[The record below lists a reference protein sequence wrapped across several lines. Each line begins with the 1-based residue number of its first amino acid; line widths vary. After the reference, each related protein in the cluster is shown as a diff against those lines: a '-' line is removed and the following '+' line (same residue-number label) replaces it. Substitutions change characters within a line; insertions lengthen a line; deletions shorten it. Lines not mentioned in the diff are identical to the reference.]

1 VKPMYVQANNTERER
16 LHSLGARL
24 TDDDL
29 RRRLDNGMTIAT
41 VLLHLAFWDEYCRA
55 LLEQWEQPGF
65 TPPRTNFEAVNAAI
79 RSVAS
84 AVPERTAVKMALA
97 AADAV
102 DQKVE
107 ALRPDAVTAIEAAG
121 SSRLLERALHRRG
134 HLDQIDS
141 ALAKGDSRADM

>member
-1 VKPMYVQANNTERER
+1 V
-16 LHSLGARL
+16 
-24 TDDDL
+24 
-29 RRRLDNGMTIAT
+29 TIAA

-79 RSVAS
+79 RSVAP
-84 AVPERTAVKMALA
+84 AVPERTAVNMALA

-107 ALRPDAVTAIEAAG
+107 ALRTDTAAAIEAAG
-121 SSRLLERALHRRG
+121 SSRLLERALHRRA
-134 HLDQIDS
+134 HLDQIDG
-141 ALAKGDSRADM
+141 ALAKGDSLADT

>member
-1 VKPMYVQANNTERER
+1 MKPTFVRANDIERER
-16 LHSLGARL
+16 LHSLVACL

-29 RRRLDNGMTIAT
+29 RRRLDNGMTIAA

-65 TPPRTNFEAVNAAI
+65 TPPRTNFVAVNTAI
-79 RSVAS
+79 LTVAS
-84 AVPERTAVKMALA
+84 AVPERTAANMAQT
-97 AADAV
+97 AADAI

-107 ALRPDAVTAIEAAG
+107 ALRPEVVAAIEAAG

-141 ALAKGDSRADM
+141 ALAKGDSRADA